1 MDRPAAWG
9 RSHSPQPKIELL
21 LGVEASQYRPM
32 NYVKP
37 STVARCRELDIDQR
51 GLTSI
56 TNFVRAAMYH
66 IALPGTLPADMH
78 LAIDNAVR
86 RVTNRIACQ
95 GRHGDSRS
103 MARLLSRGAIE
114 LRERVL
120 ADLSIPAGR
129 KLAHWRALVTE
140 EHQDPVSEI
149 ETRWNSDPDLTPE
162 AVVEWLLAHPSVI
175 VLREEERR
183 IPSSQRHSGTPAER
197 YAAAGII
204 VERVEQ
210 GAVEF
215 FAQGRARR
223 ARNGRYHVERLP
235 FEDA

>member
-1 MDRPAAWG
+1 MDQIDR
-9 RSHSPQPKIELL
+9 RTI
-21 LGVEASQYRPM
+21 
-32 NYVKP
+32 
-37 STVARCRELDIDQR
+37 ARCRELGIDQH

-56 TNFVRAAMYH
+56 TNFVRAAMFH
-66 IALPGTLPADMH
+66 ISLPGTLPADKH

-86 RVTNRIACQ
+86 RATNRIACQ

-120 ADLSIPAGR
+120 ADASIPDAG
-129 KLAHWRALVTE
+129 KLAHWRALVTD

-149 ETRWNSDPDLTPE
+149 EARWNNDRDPTTE

-183 IPSSQRHSGTPAER
+183 IPSSHRHSGPPAER

-210 GAVEF
+210 GTAEF
-215 FAQGRARR
+215 FAQGQARR
-223 ARNGRYHVERLP
+223 VRNGRYHVDRLP